1 LIVQKENGDFEAK
14 VFSAL
19 GEYAEN
25 INVSGECAMV
35 IFCTRRKRLPR
46 RIVVQNK
53 KNQILNH
60 LPRHDQM
67 SNKPSHTELTRKLFP
82 R

>member
-25 INVSGECAMV
+25 INVSGECAKV
-35 IFCTRRKRLPR
+35 IFL
-46 RIVVQNK
+46 NK
-53 KNQILNH
+53 EKTPTSTNCRPKQKKII
-60 LPRHDQM
+60 P
-67 SNKPSHTELTRKLFP
+67 
-82 R
+82 